1 MSVLKPLFGSRAAA
15 WALWSVLALAEVA
28 MAEVVS
34 TAHSAGQQ
42 IYRIGLLSSG
52 APLRAQVE
60 QDVALNGAR
69 AACANCHRRSGFGT
83 VEGSRVVRP
92 ITAKY
97 LFQPRQGLSLIESGA
112 PGRPSSE
119 RPAYSDETLKRVL
132 RDGVDPGGRTLST
145 LMPRYDLPD
154 VELAALI
161 QYLHTLSAEPPPGVS
176 AEEIH
181 FATLVTT
188 GVPAPQRQAL
198 LGVLEGYFRDKNAET
213 RSETRR
219 GQRSVL
225 GHSRVYRGYRK
236 WRLHVWE
243 LSGTPETWGQQI
255 ERYYQSQPV
264 YAVLGGVGRGRWQ
277 EVHAACERLA
287 LPCLFPNTDEAEVA
301 PGDFF
306 SLYFSRGLTQEAEV
320 LAEHLR
326 TQAGDAPRRIRQLY
340 RTQDG
345 GAVAAAAL
353 RRALDS
359 VRDVV
364 LQDQVLGER
373 EAGGPDF
380 WRVLL
385 SGQEDALVLWLRDA
399 DLAGLPAAPVTTVRS
414 LYVSASLLA
423 QPATALPEAL
433 LAHRAVVQLYE
444 LPARWK
450 KWQPHNEQWLATH
463 GLESIDARVQ
473 SGTLLVLSLVNRA
486 MLHMREDFSREYL
499 IEHIEHLVQTGSWPS
514 VYPQLSLG
522 PGQRIAWQGGYV
534 VPLRPN
540 AVPPTAA
547 ERIVPSTAKAP

>member
-1 MSVLKPLFGSRAAA
+1 MMVFTPQFGWRATV
-15 WALWSVLALAEVA
+15 WALWTLFVVAEVA
-28 MAEVVS
+28 
-34 TAHSAGQQ
+34 TAADTLPSAGQQ
-42 IYRIGLLSSG
+42 IYRAGLLSSG
-52 APLRAQVE
+52 APLNAQVE

-83 VEGSRVVRP
+83 AEGSRVVRP

-97 LFQPRQGLSLIESGA
+97 LFQPRQGLAQIESGS

-119 RPAYSDETLKRVL
+119 RPAYTDATLKRAL
-132 RDGVDPGGRTLST
+132 RDGIDPGGRTLGT

-154 VELAALI
+154 AELAALI

-181 FATLVTT
+181 FATIVTA
-188 GVPAPQRQAL
+188 GVPAAQRQAL
-198 LGVLEGYFRDKNAET
+198 LGVLESYFRDKNAET
-213 RSETRR
+213 RNETRR
-219 GQRSVL
+219 SQRSVL

-243 LSGTPETWGQQI
+243 LSGAPATWGQQI

-277 EVHAACERLA
+277 PVHAACERLA
-287 LPCLFPNTDEAEVA
+287 LACLFPNTDEVEVA

-306 SLYFSRGLTQEAEV
+306 SLYFSRGLTQEAEI

-326 TQAGDAPRRIRQLY
+326 AQAGDAPRRIRQLY
-340 RTQDG
+340 RAQDG
-345 GAVAAAAL
+345 GAMAAVAL
-353 RRALDS
+353 RRALDGA
-359 VRDVV
+359 RDVD
-364 LQDQVLGER
+364 LQDQVLSAR
-373 EAGGPDF
+373 EAGDPDF
-380 WRVLL
+380 WRALL
-385 SGQEDALVLWLRDA
+385 SGSEDALVLWLRDA
-399 DLAGLPAAPVTTVRS
+399 DLAGLRGAPAPTVRS
-414 LYVSASLLA
+414 LYVSATLLA
-423 QPATALPEAL
+423 QPVAALPQAL
-433 LAHRAVVQLYE
+433 RARSAVVQLYA
-444 LPARWK
+444 LPAQWK

-522 PGQRIAWQGGYV
+522 PGQRIAWQGGYI
-534 VPLRPN
+534 VPLRAD
-540 AVPPTAA
+540 AVQPPAA
-547 ERIVPSTAKAP
+547 EGIVPSSAQAP